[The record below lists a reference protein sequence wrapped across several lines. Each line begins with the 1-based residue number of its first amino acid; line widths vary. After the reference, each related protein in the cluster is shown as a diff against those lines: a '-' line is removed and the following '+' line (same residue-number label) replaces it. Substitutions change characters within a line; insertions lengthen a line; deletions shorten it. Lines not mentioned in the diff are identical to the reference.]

1 MRSLHHPP
9 ESRIPARRSR
19 LIRAFT
25 VLELMLSI
33 AIMTVLVIAL
43 YTVFDQTQRALRST
57 MSQVDVLEGI
67 RASADL
73 VGREVEGAGHLPVPG
88 YTNLFVARNPQ
99 SVPARLD
106 RLAGGELLTTV
117 LQNFLFH
124 VKVGEQ
130 WAAIGYWVGPLVTN
144 STERFAVG
152 RLYRYATSISPAEVR
167 KMSPLQTAAER
178 NAALTA
184 FKNPDA
190 RFTKSAPVVDGIVHF
205 RVIAYRADGI
215 PLYGTNLVG
224 VERDFER
231 YKSTLSV
238 AAAADAAFATV
249 VEPVPGESVQ
259 YLFSDLSFPQAP
271 AMLEIEMGIIEP
283 QLLKQYTSIAEA
295 QPAEGG
301 RFLARNAGKIHL
313 FRQRI
318 PLRNAPPFR

>member
-1 MRSLHHPP
+1 
-9 ESRIPARRSR
+9 
-19 LIRAFT
+19 
-25 VLELMLSI
+25 
-33 AIMTVLVIAL
+33 
-43 YTVFDQTQRALRST
+43 
-57 MSQVDVLEGI
+57 
-67 RASADL
+67 
-73 VGREVEGAGHLPVPG
+73 
-88 YTNLFVARNPQ
+88 
-99 SVPARLD
+99 VPARLD

-152 RLYRYATSISPAEVR
+152 RLYRYATNVSPVQVR
-167 KMSPLQTAAER
+167 AMASMR
-178 NAALTA
+178 NDEAQLNGALTA
-184 FKNPDA
+184 FKDRDA
-190 RFTKSAPVVDGIVHF
+190 RFGRSAPVVDGIVHL

-215 PLYGTNLVG
+215 PLYGTNLLG
-224 VERDFER
+224 VERDFDR
-231 YKSTLSV
+231 YKSTLSA